1 MVFACSLIALALAGV
16 AAARFVAADGES
28 PTAPGLGETGS
39 TGGSTDTGT
48 TDTSSTIDTTTAVAA
63 DTTAPTIEITLP
75 ADGTTYVAGRKYPA
89 AYTCEDEAGGSG
101 LDACVGTVNAGAA
114 IDTITP
120 GDHAFTVEATDKAG
134 NETTSTVHY
143 AVAYAFA
150 GFGDPLA
157 SQAGRDQEPGRAI
170 PITFSL
176 GADLGLNVLADG
188 FPASRPCGG
197 GALEP
202 IGSPGDSALQ
212 YDAGAQQYVIV
223 WKTSRDWAGSCRELV
238 VRLRDGSE
246 QSVEVTF
253 RATPAQGPLA
263 SPPGQDKDKEK
274 GKGKPETPG
283 HGHAP

>member
-1 MVFACSLIALALAGV
+1 MPDREHVGPVAIDAGV
-16 AAARFVAADGES
+16 DR
-28 PTAPGLGETGS
+28 GLGRS
-39 TGGSTDTGT
+39 
-48 TDTSSTIDTTTAVAA
+48 
-63 DTTAPTIEITLP
+63 
-75 ADGTTYVAGRKYPA
+75 R
-89 AYTCEDEAGGSG
+89 
-101 LDACVGTVNAGAA
+101 
-114 IDTITP
+114 
-120 GDHAFTVEATDKAG
+120 
-134 NETTSTVHY
+134 
-143 AVAYAFA
+143 AFA
-150 GFGDPLA
+150 FQHLA
-157 SQAGRDQEPGRAI
+157 VDVHDQNLIGGKARAAGIAGRDQEPGRAI

-253 RATPAQGPLA
+253 RATPTQGPPA
-263 SPPGQDKDKEK
+263 SPPGEDKDKEK